1 MEIDKFRNLVSM
13 DKAPLHGDI
22 IGMIKDFIESH
33 HVPPGIEFAKTAD
46 SVNKARLFMGSLL
59 QEVLRLEFITIPL
72 YLNAAYSL
80 VQRQNKIYKLM
91 VRLAKEEMGHMTVI
105 ANLMTAIEVKPRFT
119 GKFAPKLPGYLP
131 LVKNEESDGE
141 AESIWADLKSFKGT
155 RYPVTSQDDA
165 NRFNTDVMG
174 FFLRIELPDYEEEME
189 PEMLFAE
196 NVPEKPVPTTI
207 GQLYHWLINIFDDP
221 EYPSIRALLDD
232 AGETTEKQLQLQQ
245 VPITGTNDMRFH
257 PVRLYADKGARDYT
271 FNEHAC
277 QGTFDLVI
285 DGVEKAQDYLRWIA
299 GEGEGASKDDPWAPS
314 GLAAHFFRFASTLE
328 GKQMI
333 PTPDGGG
340 EYAGHDLDWNL
351 DKIVHFDTNP
361 DPNNP
366 NYSAK
371 TREIMKQFDDNYSK
385 MLKDLE
391 TSFEKEGNEKAE
403 YYRRS
408 SRVWMKEMGMAA
420 KRLASHLMEE
430 NKPIGQRG
438 GLAFR
443 YNPNADPG
451 PMTNA

>member
-1 MEIDKFRNLVSM
+1 MEIDTFKNLVSI

-22 IGMIKDFIESH
+22 VDRIKEFIGTHRVKA
-33 HVPPGIEFAKTAD
+33 GIDFAKNDD
-46 SVNKARLFMGSLL
+46 SMEAAKVFMGALL
-59 QEVLRLEFITIPL
+59 QDVLRLEFITIPL

-80 VQRQNKIYKLM
+80 VQKQNKIYKLM

-105 ANLMTAIEVKPRFT
+105 ANLMIAIGVQPRFT
-119 GKFAPKLPGYLP
+119 GKFAPQLPGYLP
-131 LVKNEESDGE
+131 LVKNEDPDGDK
-141 AESIWADLKSFKGT
+141 ESIWADLKSFKGT

-165 NRFNTDVMG
+165 NENNTDVMG
-174 FFLRIELPDYEEEME
+174 FFLRIELPEYEEEE
-189 PEMLFAE
+189 ESDLLLDE
-196 NVPEKPVPTTI
+196 RVPEKPAPTTI
-207 GQLYHWLINIFDDP
+207 GELYHWLINIFDDP

-232 AGETTEKQLQLQQ
+232 AKLRMAKQLKLQQ
-245 VPITGTNDMRFH
+245 IPIKGVNDMRFH
-257 PVRLYADKGARDYT
+257 PVRLYSDEGARDYT

-277 QGTFDLVI
+277 EGTFDLLI
-285 DGVEKAQDYLRWIA
+285 DGVEKAQDYLRWVA
-299 GEGEGASKDDPWAPS
+299 GEGEGASMDNPWAPS
-314 GLAAHFFRFASTLE
+314 GLAAHFFRFASTLK

-333 PTPDGGG
+333 PTADGGG

-351 DKIVHFDTNP
+351 DKIVHFDKNP
-361 DPNNP
+361 DPNDP
-366 NYSAK
+366 NYTAK
-371 TREIMKQFDDNYSK
+371 TKEIMRQFDDNYSK

-391 TSFEKEGNEKAE
+391 TSYEKEGDEKAD

-420 KRLASHLMEE
+420 KRLTRHLMEE
-430 NKPIGQRG
+430 NKPLGERG